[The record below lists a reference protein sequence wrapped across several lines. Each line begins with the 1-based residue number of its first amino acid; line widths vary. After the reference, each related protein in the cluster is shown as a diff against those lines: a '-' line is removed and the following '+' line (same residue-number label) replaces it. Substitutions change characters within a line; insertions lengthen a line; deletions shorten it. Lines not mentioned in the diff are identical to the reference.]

1 MNNKWMVSA
10 LVLALSSI
18 GLASVAHSEEYQGGG
33 NAAQVRVETKYD
45 FGFDFTV
52 LSGSKIFTPVQAFT
66 DGKRTWIQFRDTGR
80 TPLSFADGQPVSGKT
95 EGMFYVIDGVYSS
108 MNFIDAKTNTNI
120 VMVYDGVYQMKKPA
134 TLYASGAPM
143 AINGVAQMPVEQ
155 PKQVV
160 NPMFTVAQQKAGPVS
175 TTVKA
180 NTGMAGFFSVA
191 KVAPARNEVGCSVK
205 AEPVQAESNHSY
217 VVDSTFFV
225 KTNDK
230 GAEVSFDNDVVDALR
245 LAVAQGRKIKI
256 KGVAGT
262 ATEVGRVGR
271 ANLRAINT
279 KLELNALGINDES
292 LVVTKLTNYPVQD
305 TRSGVEF
312 KILKAEAK

>member
-1 MNNKWMVSA
+1 MNNKLVVSA
-10 LVLALSSI
+10 LVLALNAV
-18 GLASVAHSEEYQGGG
+18 GMVSVAYGDDYQGGD
-33 NAAQVRVETKYD
+33 ATQVRVETKYD

-66 DGKRTWIQFRDTGR
+66 DGKRTWVQFRDTGR
-80 TPLSFADGQPVSGKT
+80 TPLSFADGVPVSGKI
-95 EGMFYVIDGVYSS
+95 EGMFFVVDGVYSS

-134 TLYASGAPM
+134 TLYSAGAPM

-155 PKQVV
+155 AKPVV
-160 NPMFTVAQQKAGPVS
+160 APMFTVSQSKAAPVS
-175 TTVKA
+175 TPVKV

-191 KVAPARNEVGCSVK
+191 KVAPSRNEIGCAIKVDA
-205 AEPVQAESNHSY
+205 AEANHNY
-217 VVDSTFFV
+217 IVDNTFFV
-225 KTNDK
+225 QTSAKN
-230 GAEVSFDNDVVDALR
+230 AEVTFDKEVVDAIR
-245 LAVAQGRKIKI
+245 IAVAQGKKIKI

-279 KLELNALGINDES
+279 KLELNALGINDDF
-292 LVVTKLTNYPVQD
+292 LVVTKLNNYPDQD

-312 KILKAEAK
+312 KILKGRG